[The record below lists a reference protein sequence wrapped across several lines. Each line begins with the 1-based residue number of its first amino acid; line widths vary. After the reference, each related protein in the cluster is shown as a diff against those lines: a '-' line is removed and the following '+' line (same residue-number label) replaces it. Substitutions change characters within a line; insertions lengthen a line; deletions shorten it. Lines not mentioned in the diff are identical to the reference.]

1 MYPGV
6 KQRAQLISP
15 SRSAWLIM
23 SWSSCLSV
31 SSPSSSS
38 RKDFLAHLAGHRREE
53 PIELSGAV
61 AVIVNNERPL
71 RWEFLCSATQHI
83 QSVGQSGRRMR
94 EAGAAPGR
102 DGLLTWLLRQNER
115 DGRLAGWQHACID
128 GWVDGLTHLS
138 AAAHNH
144 RAQPAHRRGVE
155 PAIHSP
161 INSLWLH

>member
-23 SWSSCLSV
+23 SWSSCFVGVLIWTAPRRGRTFSPTWSV
-31 SSPSSSS
+31 IAVRSPSNSV
-38 RKDFLAHLAGHRREE
+38 A
-53 PIELSGAV
+53 LSPSLSTTRGRYDGSPA
-61 AVIVNNERPL
+61 
-71 RWEFLCSATQHI
+71 

-102 DGLLTWLLRQNER
+102 RGLLTWLLKQNER
-115 DGRLAGWQHACID
+115 GGRLAGWQHACID
-128 GWVDGLTHLS
+128 GWVDGLTYRS

-161 INSLWLH
+161 INSVWLH